1 MELTLNT
8 KTKLPMKTVGE
19 LLIDGVKFCDTLEDR
34 ERLAWSLMPFRQLLG
49 TKVFGATA
57 IPAGRYEVVL
67 TYSER
72 FKRTL
77 PLLLKVPQFD
87 SIRIHGGN
95 TEADTEGC
103 ILIGKLDPKTQTI
116 YGAKTLGLL
125 DKLMARLYPASKTG
139 KIFITVNR
147 QSS

>member
-8 KTKLPMKTVGE
+8 KTKLPIKMIGE
-19 LLIDGVKFCDTLEDR
+19 LLINGKKFCDTLEDR
-34 ERLAWSLMPFRQLLG
+34 ERLVWSLLPFRQLLG
-49 TKVFGATA
+49 TKILGTTA

-67 TYSER
+67 TYSNR

-87 SIRIHGGN
+87 AIRIHGGN
-95 TEADTEGC
+95 TESDTEGC

-125 DKLMARLYPASKTG
+125 DKLMAQLIPASKTG

-147 QSS
+147 

>member
-1 MELTLNT
+1 MI
-8 KTKLPMKTVGE
+8 GE
-19 LLIDGVKFCDTLEDR
+19 LLINGKKFCDTLEDR
-34 ERLAWSLMPFRQLLG
+34 ERLVWSLMPFKQLLG
-49 TKVFGATA
+49 TKIFGTTA
-57 IPAGRYEVVL
+57 IPGGRYEVVL
-67 TYSER
+67 TYSDR

-77 PLLLKVPQFD
+77 PLLLNVPQFD
-87 SIRIHGGN
+87 GVRIHGGN

-125 DKLMARLYPASKTG
+125 DKLIAILEPASKTG

-147 QSS
+147 